1 MDMLQWIQ
9 ELPAAQ
15 VLVALLVVPWIGV
28 ALTHAFSVG
37 SRSRLDDAW
46 KARADAALRW
56 ADANSHGRAR
66 LDSTGEPRQ
75 ALAITVLQP
84 RTRRAGQ
91 APLRNRE
98 QVELDAA

>member
-1 MDMLQWIQ
+1 MDMLQWIL

-15 VLVALLVVPWIGV
+15 VIVALLVMPWIGV

-37 SRSRLDDAW
+37 SRARLDDAW

-56 ADANSHGRAR
+56 ADAISRGGVR
-66 LDSTGEPRQ
+66 LDATAEPRQ

-98 QVELDAA
+98 PVELDAA